1 MISLIS
7 LITLLQESVLL
18 RSDKIYSVLAVI
30 LVIFVGILIYL
41 FTTQRKLSKLEQMF
55 KDSEKE

>member
-1 MISLIS
+1 MISLLS

-30 LVIFVGILIYL
+30 LVIFAGLLIYL
-41 FTTQRKLSKLEQMF
+41 YTTQRKLSKLEQMF
-55 KDSEKE
+55 KDSEEK

>member
-30 LVIFVGILIYL
+30 LVIFAGILIYL

-55 KDSEKE
+55 KDSEEE